1 MKVAL
6 ASASLIASAS
16 AFTPQ
21 TTCPRANVALNALSR
36 RDAMINFG
44 ATAAAFGVPAIA
56 NAAKGES
63 PRFSVFGVFGDGT
76 SYSEGAAYGS
86 DQSKRPYS
94 PYSVYGAVGED
105 SLYVKNGGKS
115 GGYDNRKKE
124 ILAETRKRI
133 ENLPAYIEKKKWSE
147 VKTELTRFMYET
159 RGAVRGLSK
168 TREQQEVAASFFDAI
183 ERCSLNATL
192 KKQED
197 CMKGATDALAT
208 IEKFCFIDLK
218 ATVF

>member
-1 MKVAL
+1 MG
-6 ASASLIASAS
+6 S
-16 AFTPQ
+16 
-21 TTCPRANVALNALSR
+21 SR
-36 RDAMINFG
+36 RQVFAAVG
-44 ATAAAFGVPAIA
+44 AAFIPAIA
-56 NAAKGES
+56 NAAAGES

-94 PYSVYGAVGED
+94 PYSVYSAVGEE
-105 SLYVKNGGKS
+105 SLYVKSGGKT

-133 ENLPAYIEKKKWSE
+133 NNLPAYIEKKKWSE
-147 VKTELTRFMYET
+147 VKAELTRFMYET

-197 CMKGATDALAT
+197 CMKGATDALT
-208 IEKFCFIDLK
+208 NFDKFVSLI
-218 ATVF
+218 

>member
-6 ASASLIASAS
+6 CSVALIASTS
-16 AFTPQ
+16 GFSQQVNKVKSNT
-21 TTCPRANVALNALSR
+21 ALNAESSR
-36 RDAMINFG
+36 RQVIAAVG
-44 ATAAAFGVPAIA
+44 AAFLPTVA
-56 NAAKGES
+56 NAARGES

-197 CMKGATDALAT
+197 CMKGATDALAS
-208 IEKFCFIDLK
+208 IEKFVSLI
-218 ATVF
+218 